1 MANETTMQPSCIPEI
16 SEVDENLAPEVTASA
31 ETSYVDGYSSV
42 QPSGENN
49 PLSETCTFST
59 PAHESGKQSQISG
72 LQSALTPILKYLNI
86 GNRRPSLE
94 PLKCENNPRL
104 GLPTVTMVNCQKSN
118 GGLSKHPTSCKD
130 ARVCWLDEE
139 RLPELTLL
147 DDTCDTTME
156 ITRNASES
164 ESTTTTTITNMFST
178 PHGCIASTKES
189 NSDLPPKLPKHNWSV
204 MLDDRY
210 SKEITLLD
218 MTCDSDQSPGAEIS
232 FLKVKKEISQ
242 VNDVKH
248 SKPLSELSGVM
259 VAESQGGGLSTT
271 ITDSVAQMTEP
282 SKSLEESMKSLEA
295 TSAISMCSAG
305 GNNTSKLSEV
315 DLVNDQ
321 PLAEDTL
328 GLHPANVTR
337 DMSSCSDMSV
347 QCAASQRSS
356 TSDMQC
362 NTSVKQATSELQA
375 EPVDTSGSVEAT
387 EEVLLT
393 SHTLNAEAPQPSLK
407 LGTSMN
413 DTFTVTQLS
422 KLSTTTELNTTD
434 QMSKCPHNNTVDFP
448 PSHISG
454 PKAGCEAPGQASAEV
469 KKTPEMSLALSQSS
483 SDAKESA
490 CCEVQNATFDTHS
503 LQKSNGISVSGE
515 AGAAT
520 FCLQNNTFDS
530 KQNGTITLSETSS
543 SDNHQNT
550 VDIPA
555 PLKVCP
561 STIVHEDKP
570 SEANPPEM
578 SQQNV
583 STTKTVH
590 SIEST
595 FDANPPVEVA
605 PETGSQSVTVLSDT
619 MDHQG
624 IDAENNK
631 ANTFNLDDTFDMK
644 SDPLVTST
652 PMIHCKVFHFN
663 TENMEIKTI
672 GAQKKL
678 YRDGVSQPVAQ
689 VPSDVPANIV
699 SDKKT
704 FLMQPAAKSIRP
716 PLKAASQLLKYKPA
730 STLPGKCEPLSSNL
744 PMTRQ
749 RNQVEAFKN
758 PAASEAAKGTT
769 GISSCYSLR
778 STTTGSKQP
787 NYALPRP
794 QLSGIPSATQ
804 RTAPGLRPPSARS
817 IAPPSSNA
825 DQIRGQTVANPK
837 KHLLT
842 RGEAVPSA
850 KRKKLDAPVPSSGAA
865 TSAYDA
871 VNGARNLK
879 QPVTARRTVPARTQS
894 DVAAAP
900 VSAVETSKS
909 CNTSGSAG
917 ALKQSAHSY
926 RANLAKPH
934 GHGCV
939 KCVALEEQL
948 KMKSEEIRRLKE
960 ELLKY
965 SKEEE
970 S

>member
-1 MANETTMQPSCIPEI
+1 MANETTVQRSCVPEI
-16 SEVDENLAPEVTASA
+16 SEVDENLAPEVAASA

-42 QPSGENN
+42 QPGGENN

-59 PAHESGKQSQISG
+59 PAHGSGKNS
-72 LQSALTPILKYLNI
+72 QSALTPILKYLNI
-86 GNRRPSLE
+86 GNIRPSSE

-118 GGLSKHPTSCKD
+118 GGMSKHPTSCKD
-130 ARVCWLDEE
+130 APVCWLDEE

-156 ITRNASES
+156 ITRNEKS
-164 ESTTTTTITNMFST
+164 ESTTTMNMFSS

-204 MLDDRY
+204 MLDDKY

-218 MTCDSDQSPGAEIS
+218 ITCDSDQSPGAEIS

-242 VNDVKH
+242 VNVVKH

-295 TSAISMCSAG
+295 TRDISMCSAG

-321 PLAEDTL
+321 PLHEDTL

-337 DMSSCSDMSV
+337 DMSSCSDVSV
-347 QCAASQRSS
+347 QCAASRQSS
-356 TSDMQC
+356 TSDTQC

-387 EEVLLT
+387 NEVLLT
-393 SHTLNAEAPQPSLK
+393 SHTLNAEAPQPSPK

-413 DTFTVTQLS
+413 DTFTVTPLS

-434 QMSKCPHNNTVDFP
+434 QMSKCPHNDTVDFP

-454 PKAGCEAPGQASAEV
+454 PKAGCEATGQASAEV

-490 CCEVQNATFDTHS
+490 RCEVQNATFDTHS
-503 LQKSNGISVSGE
+503 LQKSNDISVSGE

-520 FCLQNNTFDS
+520 FCLQNNTFDR

-561 STIVHEDKP
+561 STIVHEDNP
-570 SEANPPEM
+570 SEANPPEV

-583 STTKTVH
+583 STITDSNTKTVH

-595 FDANPPVEVA
+595 FDTNPPVEVA
-605 PETGSQSVTVLSDT
+605 PETGSQSVTALSDT

-663 TENMEIKTI
+663 NENMEIKTI

-678 YRDGVSQPVAQ
+678 YKDGVSQPVAL

-699 SDKKT
+699 SDRKT

-730 STLPGKCEPLSSNL
+730 STLPGKCEPFTSNL

-749 RNQVEAFKN
+749 RIQVEAFKN

-787 NYALPRP
+787 SSALPRP
-794 QLSGIPSATQ
+794 QLSGNPSATQ

-817 IAPPSSNA
+817 IAPPSSNT
-825 DQIRGQTVANPK
+825 DQIRGQTAANPK

-871 VNGARNLK
+871 VNRARNLK
-879 QPVTARRTVPARTQS
+879 QPVQSQRTVPARTQI
-894 DVAAAP
+894 AAAP
-900 VSAVETSKS
+900 LSAVETSKS

-926 RANLAKPH
+926 RAHLAKPQ

-948 KMKSEEIRRLKE
+948 KIKSEEIRRLKE